1 MKKLTSNFRN
11 MAVVL
16 TVICILAALL
26 LSLFF
31 DLTKQRIEA
40 SDAEKKASAIAEVL
54 PFEGVRIETEKVL
67 VDDDSLTVHRAFI
80 GDMEMGVAVET
91 FSKNGFN
98 GEINLIVGFDADNRI
113 INYSVLNQKETPGLG
128 TKMVD
133 WFKPQ
138 TESKKSLVETLF
150 HFQVASTARQSSVIG
165 KSAAD
170 PLSVSKDGGT
180 IDAITAATISSRA
193 FLDAINRAFKA
204 VNKEIEWDSTSSA
217 STMESEHDTI
227 VNNVEE
233 FIGGDCNEE

>member
-40 SDAEKKASAIAEVL
+40 SDAEKRASAIAEVL
-54 PFEGVRIETEKVL
+54 PFEGVRIET

-80 GDMEMGVAVET
+80 GDKEMGVAVET
-91 FSKNGFN
+91 FSKKGFN

-233 FIGGDCNEE
+233 IIGGDCNEE